1 LFENFFLE
9 ERFLMAL
16 ELIIREPAGT
26 PHKTPLLFVH
36 GIHHGA
42 WCYDDFFLPYFAQQG
57 FVAGAV
63 SLRGHGNSPINGS
76 LRWTRVHRYVE
87 DVEQAAQQMVDKY
100 GARPVII
107 GHSMGGLTTQKF
119 LEKHAAPGG
128 VLLASVP
135 PHGILPAFLKAFM
148 RYPVHVLLGNLTLNL
163 SRIVLHSAESV
174 RWAFFSDAMPE
185 TEVQKHYARMC
196 EESFLIFFDMLLFAL
211 PRPSRVK
218 TPILVIAGETDT
230 LFKTWEEER
239 LARAYH
245 GDYKMIAGMAHDV
258 MLEKD
263 WQQAADHII
272 AWVREKGMV

>member
-1 LFENFFLE
+1 MFLFEKFFLE
-9 ERFLMAL
+9 RGYFMAL

-57 FVAGAV
+57 FVAWAV
-63 SLRGHGNSPINGS
+63 SLRGHGSSPITGS
-76 LRWTRVHRYVE
+76 LRWTRVYRYVE
-87 DVEQAAQQMVDKY
+87 DVEQAAQQMADKY

-135 PHGILPAFLKAFM
+135 PHGILPAFIKAFL
-148 RYPVHVLLGNLTLNL
+148 RYPVHVLIGNLTLNL
-163 SRIVLHSAESV
+163 SRI
-174 RWAFFSDAMPE
+174 F
-185 TEVQKHYARMC
+185 Y
-196 EESFLIFFDMLLFAL
+196 DMLLFAL

-218 TPILVIAGETDT
+218 TPILVIAGELDT
-230 LFKTWEEER
+230 LFATWEEER

-245 GDYKMIAGMAHDV
+245 GDYKMVAGMAHDV

-272 AWVREKGMV
+272 AWVREKGIV